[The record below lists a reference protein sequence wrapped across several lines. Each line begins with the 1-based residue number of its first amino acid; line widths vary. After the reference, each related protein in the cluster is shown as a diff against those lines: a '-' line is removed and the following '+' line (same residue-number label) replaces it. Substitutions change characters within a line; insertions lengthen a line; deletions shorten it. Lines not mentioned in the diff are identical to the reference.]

1 MFRKGEKQINEGNQ
15 TITDLGEK
23 QEHLLENKVSAIIER
38 KKNQKKEINIKEL
51 EHEGERNLI
60 DKIGKGRKK

>member
-51 EHEGERNLI
+51 EHEG
-60 DKIGKGRKK
+60 KINNE